1 MLVGFDAMDKNS
13 SGKLSAKLLGQTVGG
28 WLVENYINH
37 GKSAVVF
44 LASKDAQRAAI
55 KVFDP
60 EIVYRYGRDAQ
71 RKRIE
76 RERSLIGKSHPNLV
90 SVYDGGEQEDFLFVV
105 MEHFDGK
112 NLAEVLLDIPPSE
125 VRSLISQIASAAKFL
140 EEASFAHRDIKP
152 ENIGV
157 SPDMQSAKLLDFG
170 VLRPFDLTNVTDEGD
185 QRYFTGT
192 LQYSPPELLFR
203 EEEQSIEAWR
213 AITFYQLGAVLHDLL
228 MRKQLFDEYKNPYAR
243 LVRAVERE
251 IPLIDNPEADAD
263 LRLLAQ
269 NCLAKAPD
277 QRLDTVKW
285 GDFSQP
291 KVADPMD
298 VARRR
303 IAQHRV
309 AAVQASGIPINS
321 EDLLNSQ
328 IFMLSNLIFSA
339 VVNAIIMENLPRYST
354 QTIREPHPYLLRV
367 LFDPSAKDGLGCY
380 FALYC
385 QGVVVDPAAN
395 FYELQTWACVS
406 STKESIPT
414 EPESKEPLRAEKG
427 ALIEQDIQLHIQKC
441 LLHAYAEALDMGAKG
456 AGTVQ
461 WLKLGRGA

>member
-1 MLVGFDAMDKNS
+1 MDKHS
-13 SGKLSAKLLGQTVGG
+13 AEKLTAELLGSTVGG
-28 WLVENYINH
+28 WLVEKYINH

-44 LASKDAQRAAI
+44 LASRGAQKAAL

-60 EIVYRYGRDAQ
+60 DIVDRYGRDAQ

-90 SVYDGGEQEDFLFVV
+90 SVYDGGEQGDFLFVV
-105 MEHFDGK
+105 MEYFKGK

-125 VRSLISQIASAAKFL
+125 VRSLISQIALAAKFL

-152 ENIGV
+152 ENIGI
-157 SPDMQSAKLLDFG
+157 SPDMKSAKLLDFG
-170 VLRPFDLTNVTDEGD
+170 VLRPFDLSNVTDEGD
-185 QRYFTGT
+185 QLYFIGT

-228 MRKQLFDEYKNPYAR
+228 MRKPLFKKFKNPYAR
-243 LVRAVERE
+243 LVLAVERE
-251 IPLIDNPEADAD
+251 IPLVDNSEADAD

-269 NCLAKAPD
+269 NCLAKAPG

-285 GDFSQP
+285 EDFSQP

-298 VARRR
+298 AARRR

-309 AAVQASGIPINS
+309 AAVQALEVPTSQ
-321 EDLLNSQ
+321 EDLLNAQ
-328 IFMLSNLIFSA
+328 IFSLRTSIFSA
-339 VVNAIIMENLPRYST
+339 VVSTTKTESFPRYST
-354 QTIREPHPYLLRV
+354 QIIREPHPYLLRV
-367 LFDPSAKDGLGCY
+367 LFEPAEINGLGCY

-385 QGVVVDPAAN
+385 LGVVVNPTAN
-395 FYELQTWACVS
+395 LHELRTWACVS
-406 STKESIPT
+406 STREAVPA
-414 EPESKEPLRAEKG
+414 EPEPSAPGRTAKG
-427 ALIEQDIQLHIQKC
+427 ALIEQDIRQHIQEC
-441 LLHAYAEALDMGAKG
+441 LLLAYADALDTGAKG
-456 AGTVQ
+456 VEAVQ
-461 WLKLGRGA
+461 WLKLGRDA